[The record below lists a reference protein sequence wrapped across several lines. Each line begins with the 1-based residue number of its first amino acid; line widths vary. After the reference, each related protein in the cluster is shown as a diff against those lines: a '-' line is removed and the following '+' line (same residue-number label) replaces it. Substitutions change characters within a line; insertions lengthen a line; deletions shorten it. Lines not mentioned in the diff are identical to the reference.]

1 MQNKDKIKIGFCPTM
16 AKYAEKI
23 ATENNFQPIPFNGAA
38 EALYFLKGDQIDIV
52 LIGRKAEKKEFK
64 GLEKR
69 LRDGYTL
76 INQQRKQ
83 MIPKDLLPK
92 IEIHTYLSPE
102 IVRKKFPEL
111 KLIHFH
117 KKLSETLASGKIILI
132 DWKDW
137 RDDFFLLIPVENNYQ
152 KVEKYR
158 TPFLYSKNNSLI
170 NKNYLI

>member
-1 MQNKDKIKIGFCPTM
+1 MENRKKIKIGFCPTM
-16 AKYAEKI
+16 TKYAKKI
-23 ATENNFQPIPFNGAA
+23 VAENDFQPIPFSGAA
-38 EALYFLKGDQIDIV
+38 EALYFLKGDQIDIA
-52 LIGRKAEKKEFK
+52 LIGRKAGKKEFN
-64 GLEKR
+64 GFEKK
-69 LRDGYTL
+69 LKDGYTL

-83 MIPKDLLPK
+83 MIPKDFLPK

-117 KKLSETLASGKIILI
+117 KELSESLVGGEIILI

-137 RDDFFLLIPVENNYQ
+137 RDNFFLLIPVENNHQ